1 MDWKIAGALMFG
13 LVLGWNVYFVNRYRR
28 GDISLGDLATLLG
41 VVGGAGVLSLFPNNT
56 DLFGAYGV
64 GLGTGFFAYFII
76 LLAMVQWS
84 PNFDSDWFLDG
95 RRKNPPEGFGFG
107 TDSRPTLA
115 PMAPNPTPLERQPAT
130 QPVTINFHGT
140 NPGEGSTIRGAG
152 WPETL
157 SLPNPDATR
166 VQRACAETWSRA
178 GPNGPFKEASHR
190 YVVEVAHR
198 LGVNLSGSSDQ
209 ILERI
214 EESPSWRALPD
225 GPAARD
231 AALRGKFVI
240 AGVKS
245 GAGSPPRMEGQLAV
259 VVAGPLN
266 AGAWAPAGYWG
277 SSDFTIARTG
287 GSGAPISECFR
298 AALRDDILYSFCEI

>member
-1 MDWKIAGALMFG
+1 MDWKIAGALVFG

-28 GDISLGDLATLLG
+28 GDITLGDLATLLG

-64 GLGTGFFAYFII
+64 GLGVGFFAYFVI

-95 RRKNPPEGFGFG
+95 RRKDPPEGFGYG

-115 PMAPNPTPLERQPAT
+115 PMAPNPTGLEQPAT
-130 QPVTINFHGT
+130 QPVTINFHGN
-140 NPGEGSTIRGAG
+140 NPGEASMIRGG
-152 WPETL
+152 EQLRTL

-166 VQRACAETWSRA
+166 VQQACAETWAQA

-190 YVVEVAHR
+190 YVIEVAHR
-198 LGVNLSGSSDQ
+198 LGVSLSGSSDQ
-209 ILERI
+209 ILESI
-214 EESPSWRALPD
+214 EENASWRALLD

-259 VVAGPLN
+259 VVAGSLN
-266 AGAWAPAGYWG
+266 TGGWAPAGYWG
-277 SSDFTIARTG
+277 SSDLITARSG
-287 GSGAPISECFR
+287 GSGAPVSDCFN
-298 AALRDDILYSFCEI
+298 AALKDQIIYRSCDI